1 MPDRAVTQ
9 RKRVDPR
16 ACTSP
21 GARAIPHDAAE
32 GRIDEGM
39 PVIDER
45 RLAALRRRF
54 PAVAYLRERARRRL
68 PRFAFEYLDGGAG
81 TGRGIVRN
89 RAALDAVEVVPRY
102 GVLRSPPATDT
113 VIFGRTYSA
122 PFGVAPVGG
131 PAVAWPGA
139 DAALACA
146 AQRARIPYVLG
157 NLGGIA
163 IEQAA
168 EIAPDVLWFQLY
180 RFARNDHAIGLD
192 LVDRAQAAGV
202 HALVMTLDVPVRTTR
217 PREVVAGV
225 TTPFRPNARM
235 IMEILRSP
243 AYLAALGRHGQPRF
257 ASLRRYAG
265 EGLGI
270 DAMACFVKN
279 EVFGTFTWDEVAR
292 YRDRWRGP
300 LVVKGLLHPGDA
312 ERAIAL
318 GADGIIVSNHGGRQV
333 EALPAPIDALP
344 GIVAVA
350 ERRAAIMMDSG
361 VCSGLDVVR
370 AIALGADATFAGKA
384 FLWSLGA
391 LGDEGPEYLVSL
403 FAAEM
408 GEALGQIGA
417 SSVADARS
425 TVIRHPG
432 RLAT

>member
-1 MPDRAVTQ
+1 MPRDAV
-9 RKRVDPR
+9 
-16 ACTSP
+16 
-21 GARAIPHDAAE
+21 E
-32 GRIDEGM
+32 GRIDEAT
-39 PVIDER
+39 PVIDGR
-45 RLAALRRRF
+45 RLGVLRRRF

-81 TGRGIVRN
+81 TGMGIARN

-102 GVLRSPPATDT
+102 GVLERSPTTDAM
-113 VIFGRTYSA
+113 IFGRAYAA

-131 PAVAWPGA
+131 PGVAWPGA
-139 DAALACA
+139 DAVLAGA

-163 IEQAA
+163 IEEAA

-217 PREVVAGV
+217 PREVAAGV
-225 TTPFRPNARM
+225 TTPFRPDARM
-235 IMEILRSP
+235 ITEILRSP
-243 AYLAALGRHGQPRF
+243 AYLAALARRGQPRF

-270 DAMACFVKN
+270 DAMARFVKN

-333 EALPAPIDALP
+333 EALPAPVDALP

-350 ERRAAIMMDSG
+350 KARAAIMMDSG

-370 AIALGADATFAGKA
+370 TIALGADATFAGKA
-384 FLWSLGA
+384 FLWALGA
-391 LGDEGPEYLVSL
+391 LGDQGPAYLVSL
-403 FAAEM
+403 MAAEM
-408 GEALGQIGA
+408 AEALGQIGA
-417 SSVADARS
+417 SCMADARS
-425 TVIRHPG
+425 AVTRHPG